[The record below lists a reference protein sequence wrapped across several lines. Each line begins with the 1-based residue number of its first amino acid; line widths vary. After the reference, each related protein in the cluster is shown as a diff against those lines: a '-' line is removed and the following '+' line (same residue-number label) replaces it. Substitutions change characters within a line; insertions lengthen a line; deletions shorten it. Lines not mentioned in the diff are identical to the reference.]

1 MSLPLNLEDT
11 LNFMAQLKSGTLIGA
26 WNCYIRQGTAYINSW
41 NDTIAGMTQPTDQE
55 IIDAGNDLTVVNGQV
70 FSVWFAE
77 NGGDPVLTNR
87 RVATEDGID
96 GDRAISVQSRAE
108 LGERNTRDNYLVTR
122 IIELQ
127 DALLAIKAS
136 TGAADN
142 IRAAIP
148 ASFSPSATKDRA
160 TARQDLKD
168 EINSGGSDT

>member
-77 NGGDPVLTNR
+77 NGGNP
-87 RVATEDGID
+87 VATLRRKAREALDK
-96 GDRAISVQSRAE
+96 QNAE
-108 LGERNTRDNYLVTR
+108 TE
-122 IIELQ
+122 
-127 DALLAIKAS
+127 AL
-136 TGAADN
+136 
-142 IRAAIP
+142 IRALA
-148 ASFSPSATKDRA
+148 FVVM
-160 TARQDLKD
+160 D
-168 EINSGGSDT
+168 EINLLRAEHSLAARTPAQLRDAIKGKITAGDADI